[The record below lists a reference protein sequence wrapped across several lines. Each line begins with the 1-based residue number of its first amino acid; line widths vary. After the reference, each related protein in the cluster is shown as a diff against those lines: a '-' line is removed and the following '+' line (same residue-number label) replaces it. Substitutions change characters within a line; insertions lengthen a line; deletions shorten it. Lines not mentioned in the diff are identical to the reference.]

1 MEVDFWRKEGDMD
14 VVVSQYVTLEQVD
27 DAILRRYLDL
37 VENANPEDMAKLLES
52 WAKYISARRNSDV
65 FEKGETEEEKMERQ
79 TKETIQEALQ
89 V

>member
-1 MEVDFWRKEGDMD
+1 MQGE
-14 VVVSQYVTLEQVD
+14 VVSQYVTLEQVD

-65 FEKGETEEEKMERQ
+65 FEKGETEEEKMERK
-79 TKETIQEALQ
+79 TKETIMEALAAS
-89 V
+89 

>member
-1 MEVDFWRKEGDMD
+1 MQGE
-14 VVVSQYVTLEQVD
+14 VVSQYVTLEQVD

-65 FEKGETEEEKMERQ
+65 FERGETEEEKMERK
-79 TKETIQEALQ
+79 TKETIMEALQ

>member
-1 MEVDFWRKEGDMD
+1 MQGEG
-14 VVVSQYVTLEQVD
+14 VSPYVTLEQVD

-65 FEKGETEEEKMERQ
+65 FEKGETEEEKIERK

-89 V
+89 L

>member
-1 MEVDFWRKEGDMD
+1 MD
-14 VVVSQYVTLEQVD
+14 VVTPYVTLEQVD

-79 TKETIQEALQ
+79 TKETIKEALTL
-89 V
+89 

>member
-1 MEVDFWRKEGDMD
+1 MQGE
-14 VVVSQYVTLEQVD
+14 VVSQYVTLEQVD
-27 DAILRRYLDL
+27 DAILRRYLNL

-79 TKETIQEALQ
+79 TKETIMEAMRG
-89 V
+89 

>member
-1 MEVDFWRKEGDMD
+1 MQGE
-14 VVVSQYVTLEQVD
+14 VVSQYVTLEQVD

-37 VENANPEDMAKLLES
+37 VETANPEDMAKLLES

-65 FEKGETEEEKMERQ
+65 FEKGESEEERMERK

>member
-1 MEVDFWRKEGDMD
+1 MQGEI
-14 VVVSQYVTLEQVD
+14 VSQYVTLEQVD

-65 FEKGETEEEKMERQ
+65 FEKGETEEEKAERK
-79 TKETIQEALQ
+79 TKEAIAEALTL
-89 V
+89 

>member
-1 MEVDFWRKEGDMD
+1 MQGEVI
-14 VVVSQYVTLEQVD
+14 SQYVTLEQVD

-65 FEKGETEEEKMERQ
+65 FEKSETEEEKMERQ
-79 TKETIQEALQ
+79 TKETIMEALQ

>member
-1 MEVDFWRKEGDMD
+1 MQGG
-14 VVVSQYVTLEQVD
+14 VVSQYVTLEQVD

-65 FEKGETEEEKMERQ
+65 FEKGETEEEKMERK
-79 TKETIQEALQ
+79 TKETIMEAIRA
-89 V
+89 

>member
-1 MEVDFWRKEGDMD
+1 MQGE
-14 VVVSQYVTLEQVD
+14 VVSQYVTLEQVD

-65 FEKGETEEEKMERQ
+65 FEKGETEEERVERQ
-79 TKETIQEALQ
+79 TKETIMEAMRG
-89 V
+89 

>member
-1 MEVDFWRKEGDMD
+1 MQGE
-14 VVVSQYVTLEQVD
+14 VVSQYVTLEQVD

-65 FEKGETEEEKMERQ
+65 FEKGETEEEKMERK
-79 TKETIQEALQ
+79 TKETIMEALKI
-89 V
+89 

>member
-1 MEVDFWRKEGDMD
+1 MD
-14 VVVSQYVTLEQVD
+14 VVSQYVTLEQVD

-65 FEKGETEEEKMERQ
+65 FEKGETEEEKMERK
-79 TKETIQEALQ
+79 TKDAIQEALQ

>member
-1 MEVDFWRKEGDMD
+1 MQGEVI
-14 VVVSQYVTLEQVD
+14 SQYVTLEQVD

-79 TKETIQEALQ
+79 TKETIMEALQ

>member
-1 MEVDFWRKEGDMD
+1 MQGE
-14 VVVSQYVTLEQVD
+14 VVSQYVTLEQVD

-37 VENANPEDMAKLLES
+37 VENANPEDLAKLLES

-65 FEKGETEEEKMERQ
+65 FERGETEEEKMERK
-79 TKETIQEALQ
+79 TKETIAEALA

>member
-1 MEVDFWRKEGDMD
+1 MQGE
-14 VVVSQYVTLEQVD
+14 VVSQYVTLEQVD

-37 VENANPEDMAKLLES
+37 VETANPEDMAKLLES

-65 FEKGETEEEKMERQ
+65 FEKGETEEERMERK
-79 TKETIQEALQ
+79 TKDAIQEALQ

>member
-1 MEVDFWRKEGDMD
+1 ME
-14 VVVSQYVTLEQVD
+14 VVSQYVTLEQVD

-65 FEKGETEEEKMERQ
+65 FEKGETEEEKMEREA
-79 TKETIQEALQ
+79 TSAIQEAMRG
-89 V
+89 

>member
-1 MEVDFWRKEGDMD
+1 MQGK
-14 VVVSQYVTLEQVD
+14 VVSQYVTLEQVD

-65 FEKGETEEEKMERQ
+65 FEKGETEEEKMDRK
-79 TKETIQEALQ
+79 TKEAIQEALTL
-89 V
+89 

>member
-1 MEVDFWRKEGDMD
+1 MQGEVI
-14 VVVSQYVTLEQVD
+14 SQYVTLEQVD

-65 FEKGETEEEKMERQ
+65 FEKGETEEEKMERK
-79 TKETIQEALQ
+79 TKDAIQEALQ
-89 V
+89 L